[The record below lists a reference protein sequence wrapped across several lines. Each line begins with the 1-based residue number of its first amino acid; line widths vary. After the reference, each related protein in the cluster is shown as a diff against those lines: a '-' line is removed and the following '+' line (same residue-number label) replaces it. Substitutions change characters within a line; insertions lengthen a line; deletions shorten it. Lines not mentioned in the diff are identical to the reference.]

1 MFPYPV
7 TRDRDY
13 TRRLDLS
20 HESKPYVYGLV
31 GSTAAEEVVT
41 LQNSPSPTSHSRTA
55 SDGPANALI
64 GASHSGRI
72 TTVASTSGAVA
83 STYSAQSRRGEA
95 GRQAPHG
102 SARQLSL
109 GAATPLAMDHFS
121 LSGGGSGLGTSPSAS
136 WLPLQTLNPPL
147 PPAPIRSSS
156 GVVPSS
162 NSTTALPTASERES
176 QLERPEKKPTR
187 DPSSAGGDVSIHVDW
202 GRLQAH
208 DRGPS
213 GSGSGSKH
221 SARPQVSIPDVTDA
235 PPAYVA

>member
-1 MFPYPV
+1 VFPYPV
-7 TRDRDY
+7 TRDRDH

-31 GSTAAEEVVT
+31 GSTTAEEVVT
-41 LQNSPSPTSHSRTA
+41 PQNSPSLTSHSRTA

-64 GASHSGRI
+64 GASHSGRM
-72 TTVASTSGAVA
+72 TTVAPASGAVA
-83 STYSAQSRRGEA
+83 STYSAKSRRGEA
-95 GRQAPHG
+95 ERQAPRG
-102 SARQLSL
+102 SASQLPL
-109 GAATPLAMDHFS
+109 GAAPPLDHFS
-121 LSGGGSGLGTSPSAS
+121 LSGGGNGSGTSPGAS

-156 GVVPSS
+156 GVMPGS

-187 DPSSAGGDVSIHVDW
+187 DPSSAGGDVSIHADW
-202 GRLQAH
+202 DRLQAH
-208 DRGPS
+208 GRGPS

-221 SARPQVSIPDVTDA
+221 SARPQVSIPDVADA